1 MGEPVM
7 VGDNEVYTGD
17 YVIADGSGVCFI
29 PAAHAGE
36 VISKAEMIAEK
47 ERLMTQ
53 DVLAGKPVSEVMG
66 TNYEDMLK
74 QK

>member
-1 MGEPVM
+1 M
-7 VGDNEVYTGD
+7 VDDAEVAAGD

-29 PAAHAGE
+29 PAGRIEE
-36 VISKAEMIAEK
+36 VLATAEKIAKK
-47 ERLMTQ
+47 ERLMTA

-74 QK
+74 SK

>member
-1 MGEPVM
+1 VL
-7 VGDNEVYTGD
+7 VGDAEVCAGD

-29 PAAHAGE
+29 PADRAGE
-36 VISKAEMIAEK
+36 IIAIAEKIAEK
-47 ERLMTQ
+47 ERLMTA

-74 QK
+74 SK